1 MSGLN
6 DLYQEI
12 LLEHNSK
19 PRNFRVVEPHTHY
32 KEGFNPLCGDRILL
46 YMDVKDDVV
55 VDIGFQG
62 SGCAISR
69 ASTSMLTETI
79 MGQKIEDINQ
89 VFEEVHK
96 MLTEPG
102 AELDVNLLGDLE
114 MLSGVTDFPVRIKC
128 GMLSWHTLKSLIDNS
143 SEPVSTE

>member
-79 MGQKIEDINQ
+79 MGRKIADINQ

-102 AELDVNLLGDLE
+102 AELDVNLLGDLV

-128 GMLSWHTLKSLIDNS
+128 AMLSWHTLKSLIDNS

>member
-1 MSGLN
+1 MSGLS

-19 PRNFRVVEPHTHY
+19 PRNFHTIDPYTHD
-32 KEGFNPLCGDRILL
+32 KEGFNPLCGDRIHL
-46 YMDVKDDVV
+46 Y
-55 VDIGFQG
+55 VDIQNNVINDVGFQG

-79 MGQKIEDINQ
+79 KGKSMETIHQI
-89 VFEEVHK
+89 FEEVHK
-96 MLTEPG
+96 MLTVPN
-102 AELDVNLLGDLE
+102 ADLDSEVLGDLE

-128 GMLSWHTLKSLIDNS
+128 AMLSWHTLKSVIDNS
-143 SEPVSTE
+143 DEPVSTE

>member
-62 SGCAISR
+62 SGSAISR

-128 GMLSWHTLKSLIDNS
+128 AMLSWHTLKSLIDNS